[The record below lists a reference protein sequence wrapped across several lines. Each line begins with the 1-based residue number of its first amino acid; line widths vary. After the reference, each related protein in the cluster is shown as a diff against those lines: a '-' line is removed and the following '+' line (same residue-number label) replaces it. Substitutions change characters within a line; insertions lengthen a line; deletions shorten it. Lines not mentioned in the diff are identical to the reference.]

1 MHLSVSQEKLNE
13 EIGDEYRMEQLTAKI
28 RDIEKLISESEK
40 KIAACELKY
49 SELLKNFK
57 ITMILLSLIHI

>member
-28 RDIEKLISESEK
+28 RDTENFSGILAFIIFAPISHCIKHRLETLTEFSQ
-40 KIAACELKY
+40 
-49 SELLKNFK
+49 
-57 ITMILLSLIHI
+57 